1 MTGSGA
7 GPGRPGSGGTD
18 RSAPPF
24 SARRVVV
31 LWVAIGM
38 VTALV
43 LMVIATLAGVGTPA
57 TSPGAGSPGAGS
69 PGAGSPGA
77 AIAELRVVGL
87 IMTIDASSPV
97 DVRSFTL
104 RTDAGQV
111 LTFDIV
117 PGVDTGFP
125 AGHLQEHRASAAL
138 VQVTYH
144 VSGGRNLVDHLDD
157 APTASPSA

>member
-1 MTGSGA
+1 MTGSSG
-7 GPGRPGSGGTD
+7 GPGRPRSGGTGTGTG
-18 RSAPPF
+18 APPF
-24 SARRVVV
+24 SARRVIV

-43 LMVIATLAGVGTPA
+43 LMVIATLAGVGAPA
-57 TSPGAGSPGAGS
+57 PSPSAGAS
-69 PGAGSPGA
+69 
-77 AIAELRVVGL
+77 IAELRVVGL
-87 IMTIDASSPV
+87 ITTIDASSPV